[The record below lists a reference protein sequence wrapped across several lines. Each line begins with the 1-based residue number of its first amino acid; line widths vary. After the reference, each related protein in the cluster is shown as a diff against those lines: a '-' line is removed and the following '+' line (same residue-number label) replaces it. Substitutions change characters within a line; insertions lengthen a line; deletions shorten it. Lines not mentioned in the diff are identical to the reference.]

1 MKELN
6 IIKQEHVK
14 GIKHVIKPNIR
25 ANGAL
30 RGNLFFELINQ
41 KLALITM

>member
-1 MKELN
+1 MKN
-6 IIKQEHVK
+6 AVN
-14 GIKHVIKPNIR
+14 PNIR

-30 RGNLFFELINQ
+30 RGNIFFELINQ